1 MLFGQTF
8 YGLIII
14 NLVKTMGNF
23 LGVAYIKYSKA
34 SEAFKAIEAMNG
46 HRIESSNRRMK
57 VLMATRYFINI

>member
-1 MLFGQTF
+1 M
-8 YGLIII
+8 
-14 NLVKTMGNF
+14 VNF

-57 VLMATRYFINI
+57 VLMATRYFINT

>member
-1 MLFGQTF
+1 M
-8 YGLIII
+8 IH
-14 NLVKTMGNF
+14 F

-57 VLMATRYFINI
+57 VLMATRYFILTQY